1 MTEFDNPELA
11 RLLAQLEFRLAEP
24 VDFARVDEQNTT
36 AKVRLLPA
44 AAVYFN
50 VLAVSEFGG
59 RPGPVRQAGLVEQVV
74 AAAFQTYRGEDPHPS
89 PFDKAAML
97 LRGITQ
103 GHPFTDGNKRTGFLL
118 AAYFLDRLG
127 FVLRPNLPSA
137 EVISFC
143 RRVSAGD
150 VRDLDVIAATLRVWT
165 APRQESRGLR

>member
-11 RLLAQLEFRLAEP
+11 QLLAQLEFRLAEP

-36 AKVRLLPA
+36 AKVRLLSA
-44 AAVYFN
+44 ATVYFN
-50 VLAVSEFGG
+50 VLAVNEFGG

-74 AAAFQTYRGEDPHPS
+74 ATAFQTYRGEDPHPL
-89 PFDKAAML
+89 PFDKGAML

-118 AAYFLDRLG
+118 AAFYLDRVGL
-127 FVLRPNLPSA
+127 VLHPNLPTV

-143 RRVSAGD
+143 RRVSAGE
-150 VRDLDVIAATLRVWT
+150 VRDLKVIAPTLRTWT
-165 APRQESRGLR
+165 LPRQESQISP